1 MNYSE
6 GFFFFFFGIVA
17 YIAHIGTR
25 GAVHEGDVL
34 VGKGAKLDSLSL
46 THSPAIY
53 IKFNYPFDEL
63 IHKQIGNLDIL
74 VKNTTSFLSAA
85 TVALLSSFPL

>member
-1 MNYSE
+1 MCAYVLIEDQILTWAGCGRVFVNYYSE
-6 GFFFFFFGIVA
+6 GFFFWIVA
-17 YIAHIGTR
+17 YIAHIGTK

-46 THSPAIY
+46 THSPTIY

-63 IHKQIGNLDIL
+63 IHK
-74 VKNTTSFLSAA
+74 
-85 TVALLSSFPL
+85 

>member
-1 MNYSE
+1 MCAYVSKTKYSRE
-6 GFFFFFFGIVA
+6 QDVEESLWIIILRVFFFWIVA
-17 YIAHIGTR
+17 YIAHIGTK

-46 THSPAIY
+46 THSPTIY

-63 IHKQIGNLDIL
+63 IHK
-74 VKNTTSFLSAA
+74 
-85 TVALLSSFPL
+85 